1 MIEDMSSRQL
11 RTSVIAGAAL
21 SAEPAR
27 AGDGDGLLVQR
38 YYEIRQIDCARR
50 WRDHL
55 NMVGC
60 IGFDQ
65 GMPFAAQNALTK
77 DEQRTTV
84 VAVTV
89 TAKWRSRSRV
99 GRAQRPWRSPP
110 RAGGHRGMSVQRACR
125 RRARTWVV
133 STDPDRSD
141 TERVSMTLTMQ

>member
-11 RTSVIAGAAL
+11 RTIRRLGLLAALSGVIAGAAL

-38 YYEIRQIDCARR
+38 YYETRQIDCARR

-65 GMPFAAQNALTK
+65 GMPFAAQNALTE

-84 VAVTV
+84 VAV
-89 TAKWRSRSRV
+89 AAPHPRSRYARLPV
-99 GRAQRPWRSPP
+99 RRPGCRCWQRR
-110 RAGGHRGMSVQRACR
+110 
-125 RRARTWVV
+125 
-133 STDPDRSD
+133 
-141 TERVSMTLTMQ
+141 